1 MSKIRLALDIE
12 TTLHANLTNSTGDL
26 SKIGERTPAASP
38 THSIVDAVRTTSDT
52 SLLLQTKGPTTH
64 IGSSSSSDATKK
76 LKDNAHDMARKM
88 FMISQSEERVQAL
101 SAIMLHL
108 CTGLQY
114 AQGVATQ

>member
-1 MSKIRLALDIE
+1 MDIE
-12 TTLHANLTNSTGDL
+12 TTLHANLTSSTGDL
-26 SKIGERTPAASP
+26 SKIGDRTPASSP
-38 THSIVDAVRTTSDT
+38 THSIIDAVRTASDT
-52 SLLLQTKGPTTH
+52 SLLLQTKGPTAH

-76 LKDNAHDMARKM
+76 LKETAHDMARKA